1 MNILFLTLLY
11 HPERVA
17 EVTARSRDGLQNQIN
32 NFQWAIIRGLQSA
45 MGQGEQLEIVNALP
59 VGVFPKHY
67 RGLWLPSRRIG
78 ERFTDLCC
86 LNLPGIKQWQRKKT
100 AIKALRQWLLADS
113 QNRTVL
119 IYTLYQPYLRA
130 ISQLKRQFPDL
141 KATVVVT
148 DLPNELGIASGRT
161 GLLKW
166 IEYSRGRKTMQL
178 CDQMDAFVLL
188 TPPMAEPLRT
198 GPRPCL
204 IMEGIITETV
214 DAAQP
219 IAVPDD
225 PRPAVLYTGTLH
237 RELGI
242 AELLNAFEPM
252 RNVQLWLCG
261 RGDMEAEIN
270 AVSKRADHIRYF
282 GFVPQQAALYLQ
294 ARAEVLINPRSSQG
308 VFTRYS
314 FPSKTLEYMRA
325 GKPVICCKLEGIP
338 DEYDSYLHYIAPQNA
353 EGIQAA
359 VMHVLS
365 MPVAARLDMGARNRA
380 FAINQKSSR
389 FQGKRLYAFLR
400 NVTDPA

>member
-1 MNILFLTLLY
+1 MSFWIVTDACCDLPVDYIKKQRNLHIVPMSYQIGGKVQEIDLTDDTLAG
-11 HPERVA
+11 RVQ
-17 EVTARSRDGLQNQIN
+17 TFYD
-32 NFQWAIIRGLQSA
+32 
-45 MGQGEQLEIVNALP
+45 QLEDGAVATTFQVNQQEWIDHATPILEQGND
-59 VGVFPKHY
+59 VLMLVFSSS
-67 RGLWLPSRRIG
+67 L
-78 ERFTDLCC
+78 
-86 LNLPGIKQWQRKKT
+86 
-100 AIKALRQWLLADS
+100 
-113 QNRTVL
+113 
-119 IYTLYQPYLRA
+119 
-130 ISQLKRQFPDL
+130 
-141 KATVVVT
+141 
-148 DLPNELGIASGRT
+148 SG
-161 GLLKW
+161 
-166 IEYSRGRKTMQL
+166 
-178 CDQMDAFVLL
+178 
-188 TPPMAEPLRT
+188 
-198 GPRPCL
+198 
-204 IMEGIITETV
+204 
-214 DAAQP
+214 
-219 IAVPDD
+219 
-225 PRPAVLYTGTLH
+225 
-237 RELGI
+237 
-242 AELLNAFEPM
+242 M